1 MAYIGLNCIKE
12 SKLNKK
18 LSNAINRGLT
28 NNQLV
33 RALEHIVVALRSP
46 KLWETLIKIK
56 VLKDYNHNARVLCS
70 SDIKT
75 LVERLK
81 FFTGDEMAAKGMLN
95 DGVMYA
101 ILTEIATLLPHRICD
116 YMVLNKILEKS
127 I

>member
-46 KLWETLIKIK
+46 ELWETLIKIK

-81 FFTGDEMAAKGMLN
+81 FFTGDEMA
-95 DGVMYA
+95 
-101 ILTEIATLLPHRICD
+101 T
-116 YMVLNKILEKS
+116 
-127 I
+127 